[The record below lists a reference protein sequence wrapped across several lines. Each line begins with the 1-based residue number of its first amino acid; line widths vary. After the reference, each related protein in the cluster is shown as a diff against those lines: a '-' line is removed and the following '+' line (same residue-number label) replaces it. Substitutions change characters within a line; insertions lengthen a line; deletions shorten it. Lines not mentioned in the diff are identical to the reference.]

1 MTPCRLTILFQD
13 HAASGSLPQGVC
25 STCPTGDY
33 RRIENTV
40 DLSGRSLWLPGSPV
54 SAKSGSTRAPPFSYA
69 SSYVEVRD
77 TRVVDIRSLI
87 VDFYQDPLWGS
98 VTEEVGPLFYVLSW
112 SGTGMLASLV
122 GNLQLAQT
130 ICGSGAHSSTRCI
143 PSGCE
148 LGLAP

>member
-98 VTEEVGPLFYVLSW
+98 VTEEVGPLVLRSQ
-112 SGTGMLASLV
+112 LV
-122 GNLQLAQT
+122 WYGNACEPRWQFT
-130 ICGSGAHSSTRCI
+130 IGSNDLRFWCTFVNEMYS
-143 PSGCE
+143 
-148 LGLAP
+148 